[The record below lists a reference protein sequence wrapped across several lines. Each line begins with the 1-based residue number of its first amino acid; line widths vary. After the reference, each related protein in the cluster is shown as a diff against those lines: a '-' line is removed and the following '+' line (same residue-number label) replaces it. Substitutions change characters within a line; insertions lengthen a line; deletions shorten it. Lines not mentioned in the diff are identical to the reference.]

1 MSGSENNDKGSNND
15 YPPLPDH
22 NQNAPHMSDIH
33 QDLNGQFGNMNLPSD
48 QPMQFSDEEI
58 QNLKEI
64 FDLFDKQN
72 EGAIQVSDLDAIMQ
86 SLQRDPQEAKDL
98 LQNIRNQN
106 PNQTDLQK
114 VSFDEFI
121 QLMQHVENKLA
132 KDDPNGNHQMDWNK
146 NSQGIIS
153 ITADNKVLD
162 FLRLL
167 EEYRKKCEIE
177 GNYQEAKKAAGK
189 FEELLRKETIR
200 QKNNIRAAQE
210 QELQNIEAAQKAQF
224 LEFSQ
229 AWDNYMSDYEA
240 TAYLSLEKLKEK
252 HMLEFQ
258 QFQDKIRKELTQ
270 KMKFSKDLLDLRD
283 REAKLVR
290 MKRYDEAEKIKMKA
304 DLLEEF
310 ERNKL
315 DAEMDAVIEKKEA
328 KLRHNQ

>member
-1 MSGSENNDKGSNND
+1 
-15 YPPLPDH
+15 
-22 NQNAPHMSDIH
+22 
-33 QDLNGQFGNMNLPSD
+33 MNLPSE

-72 EGAIQVSDLDAIMQ
+72 EGAILVSDLDAIMQ

-106 PNQTDLQK
+106 PNQTDHQR

-132 KDDPNGNHQMDWNK
+132 KDDPNGNQQMDWNK

-210 QELQNIEAAQKAQF
+210 QELQNIEAA
-224 LEFSQ
+224 
-229 AWDNYMSDYEA
+229 
-240 TAYLSLEKLKEK
+240 
-252 HMLEFQ
+252 
-258 QFQDKIRKELTQ
+258 
-270 KMKFSKDLLDLRD
+270 
-283 REAKLVR
+283 
-290 MKRYDEAEKIKMKA
+290 
-304 DLLEEF
+304 
-310 ERNKL
+310 
-315 DAEMDAVIEKKEA
+315 
-328 KLRHNQ
+328 

>member
-1 MSGSENNDKGSNND
+1 
-15 YPPLPDH
+15 
-22 NQNAPHMSDIH
+22 
-33 QDLNGQFGNMNLPSD
+33 
-48 QPMQFSDEEI
+48 
-58 QNLKEI
+58 
-64 FDLFDKQN
+64 
-72 EGAIQVSDLDAIMQ
+72 MQ
-86 SLQRDPQEAKDL
+86 SLQRDPEEAKSL
-98 LQNIRNQN
+98 
-106 PNQTDLQK
+106 
-114 VSFDEFI
+114 
-121 QLMQHVENKLA
+121 LMQIRESQGHAEDPELITFEDFIRLMEQVENKLA
-132 KDDPNGNHQMDWNK
+132 RDDPNNLNRQDFIQ
-146 NSQGIIS
+146 NSSTNGVINIS
-153 ITADNKVLD
+153 ADNKVLD

-177 GNYQEAKKAAGK
+177 GNYQEAKKARGK
-189 FEELLRKETIR
+189 FDELLRKETIR

-258 QFQDKIRKELTQ
+258 QFQEKIRKELKQ
-270 KMKFSKDLLDLRD
+270 KMKFSKDLLELRD

-290 MKRYDEAEKIKMKA
+290 LKRYDEAERIKMKA

-315 DAEMDAVIEKKEA
+315 EAEM
-328 KLRHNQ
+328 